1 MGFLIELRGRTV
13 WLIRSCEDGTTDQV
27 KRTTLGTFFL
37 PSGPFEPLLAQL
49 SVDERETLQ
58 RWLDAR
64 TQAVSRKPKTR
75 TRGMCP

>member
-13 WLIRSCEDGTTDQV
+13 WLIRSGEEGTTDQV

-58 RWLDAR
+58 RWLEAR
-64 TQAVSRKPKTR
+64 EQAALRKLKTG
-75 TRGMCP
+75 TRGACP

>member
-13 WLIRSCEDGTTDQV
+13 WLIRTSEDGTTDQV

-49 SVDERETLQ
+49 SADERETLQ

-64 TQAVSRKPKTR
+64 TQAALRKPKAR
-75 TRGMCP
+75 AQGACP